1 MKVDMET
8 RTIKLFTEEYNGNFE
23 ITHLIVI
30 NVDRQPA
37 INKMDNKIAKDN
49 KAALIFGC
57 RSPVGRYFGN
67 DIISNAEAD
76 KI

>member
-1 MKVDMET
+1 M
-8 RTIKLFTEEYNGNFE
+8 
-23 ITHLIVI
+23 VI
-30 NVDRQPA
+30 SVDRHPA
-37 INKMDNKIAKDN
+37 INKIDIKIAKDN

-57 RSPVGRYFGN
+57 RSPVGRLFGN

>member
-1 MKVDMET
+1 
-8 RTIKLFTEEYNGNFE
+8 
-23 ITHLIVI
+23 
-30 NVDRQPA
+30 
-37 INKMDNKIAKDN
+37 MDNKIAKDN

-57 RSPVGRYFGN
+57 RSPAGRYFGN